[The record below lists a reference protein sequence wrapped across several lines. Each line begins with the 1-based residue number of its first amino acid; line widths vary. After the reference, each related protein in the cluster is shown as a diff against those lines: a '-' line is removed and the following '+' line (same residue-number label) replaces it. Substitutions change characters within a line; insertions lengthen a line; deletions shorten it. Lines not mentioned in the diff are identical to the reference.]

1 MKKLLCYLVIR
12 LTTRRALNAVKIY
25 ETIYHRK
32 SEEKEVIIINNK
44 VGLDDKGTVK
54 SKKQEIIDAI
64 NYIKSKTDK
73 TKKDKESLYSLE
85 TVLRSM

>member
-1 MKKLLCYLVIR
+1 MKELICYLIIR

-25 ETIYHRK
+25 ETIYHRESK
-32 SEEKEVIIINNK
+32 EKEIIII
-44 VGLDDKGTVK
+44 DKPTELKDNGTVK

-64 NYIKSKTDK
+64 NYIRSKTDK

-85 TVLRSM
+85 MVLKNL

>member
-1 MKKLLCYLVIR
+1 MKKLIYYLVIR

-85 TVLRSM
+85 TVLKSM

>member
-32 SEEKEVIIINNK
+32 SEEKEVVIINNT

-85 TVLRSM
+85 TVLKSM